1 MTTSEWQRLE
11 ELFHAALRLSGAERD
26 DYLARECGADEALR
40 REVESLVGVFE
51 SERNFIEQPALSLGM
66 RVLIESLNESLV
78 GRAVGHYKVKRL
90 LGRGGMGEV
99 YLAEDCVLERP
110 VALKFIADGFVGD
123 GWAREQLMR
132 EARAVARLEHSNIC
146 AVYGVDEADGHSFIV
161 MQYVEGETLSSLLRR
176 GPLGVERSLDLAT
189 QMVGALSAAHERGVV
204 HGDIKPHNIIVTAD
218 GQVKVLDFGL
228 AKFVRQRSG
237 AEGEGDPG
245 QTLQAGAVVGTP
257 AYMSP
262 EQTRGEDLDQ
272 RSDIFS
278 FGVILYEM
286 LAGDNPFLRDTV
298 EDTTSAICAEDPPPL
313 AASLRDAPEQLEFL
327 VRRCLARQREERA
340 ESADLLLRELRSLRE
355 PAQGRA
361 SRLLARVTPT
371 RRHMVRLAAAAL
383 ALVCLLL
390 VAAGFVYVKASRVH
404 TLAVLPIVNQSGDD
418 GADYL
423 SEGLTRDLFD
433 KFSYL
438 PRLRLRLPSTVPP
451 DRTERADLAGIGRE
465 LKADAVLAGQI
476 FKQGDSLRLHLSL
489 LDTADASQTWDATF
503 DLDSANVF
511 ALQDDITREVTSGL
525 GLWLIGDERRLLTKH
540 QTSSQ
545 EALDLYMRARYYLR
559 LNRDRETLKTAIRL
573 FEQAVELDRSF
584 AKAYAGLAECYAYAT
599 KVAYGPLPAREA
611 MEKARWNAR
620 LALESD
626 DSLAETHTSAGI
638 VRMWYYSDWQQAKQE
653 FMRAIELDPDY
664 APAHYWYSALLSISG
679 RFDESVKQSEIAR
692 SLDPYSQLAAMNHGR
707 ALYFARR
714 GDEAAGYL
722 RKLLEHDPDFKP
734 HLQMMGLVLL
744 QQGRNDEAVAVLE
757 RLYSLDRIWGAA
769 SLGYAYGKTGR
780 RDDALRM
787 LGELEQ
793 TPEGTP
799 APPIEKAIVYIGM
812 GDRDRAFSAL
822 EEVYKEQPGRLVFLT
837 TDSIYD
843 DLRPDPRFADLARRL
858 NLVP

>member
-1 MTTSEWQRLE
+1 
-11 ELFHAALRLSGAERD
+11 
-26 DYLARECGADEALR
+26 
-40 REVESLVGVFE
+40 
-51 SERNFIEQPALSLGM
+51 M
-66 RVLIESLNESLV
+66 RVLTERLAESLV
-78 GRAVGHYKVKRL
+78 GRAVGHYKVERL

-123 GWAREQLMR
+123 DWAREQLMK

-176 GPLGVERSLDLAT
+176 GPLGLGRALDLAA
-189 QMVGALSAAHERGVV
+189 QMVGALSAAHERGVI
-204 HGDIKPHNIIVTAD
+204 HGDIKPQNIIVTAD

-228 AKFVRQRSG
+228 AKLVRQRPG
-237 AEGEGDPG
+237 AEGAGDPR
-245 QTLQAGAVVGTP
+245 QTLHGGGVVGTP

-286 LAGDNPFLRDTV
+286 LAGENPFLRDTI
-298 EDTTSAICAEDPPPL
+298 EETISAIRAEDPPPL
-313 AASLRDAPEQLEFL
+313 DASLRDAPERLEAL
-327 VRRCLARQREERA
+327 VRRCLAREREGRA

-355 PAQGRA
+355 PAQGLV
-361 SRLLARVTPT
+361 SRLRARVAPT
-371 RRHMVRLAAAAL
+371 RRHLARYAAAAL

-390 VAAGFVYVKASRVH
+390 AAAGFVYVRASRVH
-404 TLAVLPIVNQSGDD
+404 TLAVLPIVNQSGDA
-418 GADYL
+418 GTDYL
-423 SEGLTRDLFD
+423 SEGLTRNLLD

-438 PRLRLRLPSTVPP
+438 PRLRLRLLSAVPP
-451 DRTERADLAGIGRE
+451 DKREKADLAGIGRE

-476 FKQGDSLRLHLSL
+476 LKQGNSLRLHLSL

-525 GLWLIGDERRLLTKH
+525 GLWLVGDERRLLTKH
-540 QTSSQ
+540 QTNSQ
-545 EALDLYMRARYYLR
+545 EALDLYMRGRYYLG
-559 LNRDRETLKTAIRL
+559 LNRDRETLKTAISL
-573 FEQAVELDRSF
+573 FERAVELDRSF
-584 AKAYAGLAECYAYAT
+584 AKAYSGLADCYAYAT
-599 KVAYGPLPAREA
+599 TVAYGPLPDREA
-611 MEKARWNAR
+611 MERARWNAR

-638 VRMWYYSDWQQAKQE
+638 VRMWYYSDWQQAEQE

-664 APAHYWYSALLSISG
+664 APAHYWYSAFLSISG

-692 SLDPYSQLAAMNHGR
+692 SLDPYSQLAIMNYGR

-714 GDEAAGYL
+714 SDEAAAYF
-722 RKLLEHDPDFKP
+722 RRLLEQNPDFKP
-734 HLQMMGLVLL
+734 YLQMMGLVLL
-744 QQGRNDEAVAVLE
+744 QQGRSDEAVAVLE
-757 RLYSLDRIWGAA
+757 KLHSLDKAWGAA
-769 SLGYAYGKTGR
+769 SLGHAYGKAGR

-787 LGELEQ
+787 LSELEQ
-793 TPEGTP
+793 APEGTP
-799 APPIEKAIVYIGM
+799 APPIEKAIVYTGM

-822 EEVYKEQPGRLVFLT
+822 EEVYREHPGRLVFFT
-837 TDSIYD
+837 TDSLYD

-858 NLVP
+858 NLMP